1 MCMNKLKIV
10 DWKTAFLLV
19 LVISASLIAISGLF
33 VGIWWVTM
41 TCWNS
46 FMPLIWSTAPH
57 ITLPQAA
64 AGTILLAFL
73 ASNIKISIS
82 IGKDKEKD

>member
-1 MCMNKLKIV
+1 
-10 DWKTAFLLV
+10 
-19 LVISASLIAISGLF
+19 
-33 VGIWWVTM
+33 M